1 MMVFTTLFIAI
12 TIIGVLWFSMLQRL
26 RQAWTGYV
34 LVLAAGIACFLFGS
48 VHFVYIGIEVIGL
61 GCLIVRLRHTYRP
74 PVSKSNPVSAD
85 YGTGDRS

>member
-1 MMVFTTLFIAI
+1 MMVFTTLSIAVI
-12 TIIGVLWFSMLQRL
+12 VIGVLWFLILQKL

-34 LVLAAGIACFLFGS
+34 LVSTAGIACFLFGS

-61 GCLIVRLRHTYRP
+61 GSLIVWLRHTYRS
-74 PVSKSNPVSAD
+74 PVPKSNPVSAD